1 MLDGIE
7 IGNLKEEKRAFG
19 IGKIHQDPSKGV
31 SPSLTILENI
41 SLASKK
47 CEKFSLKRL
56 IKRDRTEEFIE
67 ILKEVDLG
75 LEKKL
80 DTQVKFLSGGQRQ
93 ALSLIMATLKK
104 PKLLLLDEHTS
115 ALDPKTSKVI
125 MEKTKKLIDKQKITA
140 LMISHNLRDAIKYAD
155 RIVMLDKGRV
165 ILDIP
170 SKNISEDE
178 LAKIYTSKIE
188 NSPISIAV

>member
-1 MLDGIE
+1 MIQKD
-7 IGNLKEEKRAFG
+7 KT
-19 IGKIHQDPSKGV
+19 SK
-31 SPSLTILENI
+31 
-41 SLASKK
+41 
-47 CEKFSLKRL
+47 
-56 IKRDRTEEFIE
+56 FIN

-75 LEKKL
+75 LENKL
-80 DTQVKFLSGGQRQ
+80 NTQVKFLSGGQRQ
-93 ALSLIMATLKK
+93 ALSLLMATIKK

-140 LMISHNLRDAIKYAD
+140 LMISHNLRDALKYAD
-155 RIVMLDKGRV
+155 RIVMLDKGKI
-165 ILDIP
+165 ILDVP
-170 SKNISEDE
+170 SKNITEEE